1 MTRTAKLLAVMNTLL
16 VMGYPVAVYVGL
28 TRLSARGIGVLM
40 LLLLAPSLAMKWRN
54 ARREDLL
61 VAIRVPLS
69 IMAVAGLSAVLNDKR
84 LVLSVPV
91 LINLLLLLQFASSL
105 RATPIVE
112 RFARMQQP
120 ELSLAQVAYCRQ
132 VTKVWCAF
140 FVLNALASAYLA
152 VRGPL
157 WMWTLYTGA
166 IAYGL
171 IGLVASVEY
180 ITRKA
185 RFREYGAGL
194 HDRILSRVFPPHSG
208 ATP

>member
-1 MTRTAKLLAVMNTLL
+1 MTRTAKLLAVLNTLL
-16 VMGYPVAVYVGL
+16 VVGYPVAIYVGL
-28 TRLSARGIGVLM
+28 TRFNARGVGLLM
-40 LLLLAPSLAMKWRN
+40 LLLLAPTFALKWRN
-54 ARREDLL
+54 ARKEDLF
-61 VAIRVPLS
+61 VAVRVPLS
-69 IMAVAGLSAVLNDKR
+69 IMLVAGLSALLNDKR
-84 LVLSVPV
+84 VVLCVPV
-91 LINLLLLLQFASSL
+91 LINALLLAQFASSL
-105 RATPIVE
+105 RSTPIVE

-120 ELSLAQVAYCRQ
+120 ALSAAQIAYCRS

-140 FVLNALASAYLA
+140 FVSNALLSAYFA

-157 WMWTLYTGA
+157 WLWTLYTGA

-171 IGLVASVEY
+171 IGVVATVEY

-208 ATP
+208 ALP